1 MIEHLFKV
9 AFRNLWK
16 YRTHSLISVLCLAVG
31 ITFYTVMSLFVYAG
45 ITAHMDLPDVERRCY
60 LRGDNRW
67 LTLEHI
73 DYLHSLHIEEMDSLT
88 VHSFSQIP
96 TEVVCID
103 QYQRELPYIANYIRV
118 NGRYFPNYNLKVVA
132 GDACMLKDDE
142 VVIHENF
149 ARRAF
154 KDQNPI
160 GLSIRQPKRKD
171 GELEVFR
178 IAGVVSGRP
187 YNESKPTDIY
197 FPPSFRK
204 EEALYAETYV
214 KPGVDMQA
222 FTEKMRQVYLN
233 PGDEQSYVWVQPHLD
248 RYRDRKL
255 VTFLCLLVGSLILI
269 SGIINFM
276 KFIIQMF
283 YNRQRELAIR
293 KCVGSSMTGI
303 FGLLFAEC
311 FCMMTVA
318 MLLSMCISEIAYT
331 FASYYMVEDITC
343 WFSLTDVYWIQFKV
357 YLVVL
362 AVCML
367 ICLYPVWRIRRTS
380 VIHMVMI
387 GTRRHVFRN
396 VMIGVQMAISLIF
409 VGATC
414 IIAMVLD
421 ETILG
426 RVTYLTEK
434 EEEHTLEMKLN
445 SVRLGTSLDAILS
458 DVKALPEVEATTQTQ
473 FSAENGS
480 VQQYFNAQQS
490 YHVRIQSGNPNYFR
504 FFKVPMRGKE
514 VEPSSG
520 NYIYVSK
527 EFNEQLMKDS
537 VQGIVTLDKVEYQ
550 IAGVYEHLH
559 KEEEG
564 MINSYAG
571 TAFKPDMI
579 TMGGGYV
586 YFRISPHADARVVK
600 DKIVTII
607 RKYVPETLPLEI
619 RHLTDEVKTYESTI
633 MMMYYGV
640 IILAFISL
648 LVVALSIYSAISMDT
663 VSRQKEVAIRKING
677 ATPKIIAWLFG
688 RVYILTY
695 LIVFVIVLPIGKQV
709 AVIAFQEFD
718 APYRWD
724 WVIGIFFGI
733 ALLIF
738 LVTGFKIWQIMH
750 VNPATI
756 IKKE

>member
-9 AFRNLWK
+9 ALRNLWK

-45 ITAHMDLPDVERRCY
+45 FTSHMDLPDVERRVY
-60 LRGDNRW
+60 LRSNKSW
-67 LTLEHI
+67 MTLEHI

-103 QYQRELPYIANYIRV
+103 QNQRELPYMVKYIRA
-118 NGRYFPNYNLKVVA
+118 NERYFPNYNLKVVA
-132 GDACMLKDDE
+132 GDARMLKDDE

-160 GLSIRQPKRKD
+160 GLSIHQYTRKD

-178 IAGVVSGRP
+178 IVGVVSGRP

-197 FPPSFRK
+197 FPLSFRS
-204 EEALYAETYV
+204 EEPLYAETYV
-214 KPGVDMQA
+214 KPGGDMQK
-222 FTEKMRQVYLN
+222 FKDKMRQVYLN
-233 PGDEQSYVWVQPHLD
+233 PGDENSYIWVLPHLD
-248 RYRDRKL
+248 RYKDGNL
-255 VTFLCLLVGSLILI
+255 VKFLSLLIGSLILI

-293 KCVGSSMTGI
+293 KCVGSGMTGI

-331 FASYYMVEDITC
+331 FASHYMVEDITC
-343 WFSLTDVYWIQFKV
+343 WFALTDVYWIQFKV
-357 YLVVL
+357 YLAVL
-362 AVCML
+362 VVCML
-367 ICLYPVWRIRRTS
+367 ICIYPVWRIRRTS

-421 ETILG
+421 ETWFS

-445 SVRLGTSLDAILS
+445 SVRLGTNLDAIMS
-458 DVKALPEVEATTQTQ
+458 DVKALPEVEATTQTL
-473 FSAENGS
+473 FEAGDGS
-480 VQQYFNAQQS
+480 IQQYYNEQQS

-504 FFKVPMRGKE
+504 FFKVPMQGKE
-514 VEPSSG
+514 VEPFSG

-537 VQGIVTLDKVEYQ
+537 VQGMVTLGNVEYQ
-550 IAGVYEHLH
+550 IAGVYEHQH
-559 KEEEG
+559 KERQG
-564 MINSYAG
+564 QINAYAG
-571 TAFKPDMI
+571 TAFTPDMI

-586 YFRISPHADARVVK
+586 YFRITPHADVRVVK
-600 DKIVTII
+600 NKIIAII

-619 RHLTDEVKTYESTI
+619 RQLTDKVKDIESTVI
-633 MMMYYGV
+633 LMYYGV

-688 RVYILTY
+688 RIYILTY
-695 LIVFVIVLPIGKQV
+695 LIVFFIVFPIGKQV
-709 AVIAFQEFD
+709 AIIAFQEFD

>member
-1 MIEHLFKV
+1 MILHYLKV
-9 AFRNLWK
+9 ALRNLWK

-45 ITAHMDLPDVERRCY
+45 ITSHMDLPDVERRVY
-60 LRGDNRW
+60 LRANKAW
-67 LTLEHI
+67 MTLEHI

-88 VHSFSQIP
+88 VNSFSEIP
-96 TEVVCID
+96 TEVACID
-103 QYQRELPYIANYIRV
+103 QYQRELPYMANYIRV

-132 GDACMLKDDE
+132 GDTRMLKDDE

-160 GLSIRQPKRKD
+160 GLTIRQPKRRD
-171 GELEVFR
+171 GDLEVFR

-197 FPPSFRK
+197 FPLSFRA
-204 EEALYAETYV
+204 EEVLYAETYV
-214 KPGVDMQA
+214 KPGVDMQT
-222 FTEKMRQVYLN
+222 FKEKMRQVYLN
-233 PGDEQSYVWVQPHLD
+233 PGDEQSYVWVLPHLD

-343 WFSLTDVYWIQFKV
+343 WFALTDVYWIQFKV

-362 AVCML
+362 VVCML

-396 VMIGVQMAISLIF
+396 AMIGVQMAISLIF

-445 SVRLGTSLDAILS
+445 SVRLCTNLDAIMS
-458 DVKALPEVEATTQTQ
+458 DVKALPEVEATTQTL
-473 FSAENGS
+473 FRAGDGS
-480 VQQYFNAQQS
+480 VLQYFNEQQS

-504 FFKVPMRGKE
+504 FFKVPMQGKE
-514 VEPSSG
+514 VEPFSG

-527 EFNEQLMKDS
+527 EFHEQLMKDS
-537 VQGIVTLDKVEYQ
+537 VQGMVTLDKVEFQ

-571 TAFKPDMI
+571 TAFTPDMI
-579 TMGGGYV
+579 PMGGGYV

-633 MMMYYGV
+633 VMMYYGV

-695 LIVFVIVLPIGKQV
+695 LIVFVIVFPIGKQV
-709 AVIAFQEFD
+709 AIIAFQEFD

-724 WVIGIFFGI
+724 WVIVIFFGI